1 MISIL
6 NTFSTKINLIYLNL
20 FLLLL
25 VIIAIKVAYY
35 SRCDYSNLVTKMN
48 ELSLTEIGE

>member
-6 NTFSTKINLIYLNL
+6 NTYYLNL

-25 VIIAIKVAYY
+25 VIMAIKVAYH
-35 SRCDYSNLVTKMN
+35 SRCDYADLVTKMN